1 MAVLD
6 WAFGVRPAPRE
17 LQGRWVRGF
26 ATNSTDGRMVWTV
39 IRRVRRA
46 ALVTGAVIAVA
57 ASMSAVAVRSVADVQ
72 PGPSSQGTGALTH
85 GKLVAGAGG
94 TYLPIIPAGITPG
107 GSDPRNPLTIP
118 PPGVNPQGMSCPAVR
133 RVHGPGGGI
142 VLVLSILPTFTK
154 NGAGGYDGADPR
166 FGYAVAGAI
175 PPGGNPADTAIG
187 SPATAANVGGHVVA
201 VTAFLRSRGTWVDAQ
216 AVAPYGGS
224 CQGATFVFSSP
235 YLAGDAAAPEPP
247 VSVLNTP
254 PFPTGADLATAL
266 TRNWTVGTV
275 DMIPGSSATSRT
287 WVHVPTCAWMASTV
301 PIAPDPSH
309 ALTSTVV
316 SGYTLFLL
324 YDVTVTPGT
333 VAWSWGDGTTSIA
346 PGPIEHG
353 PARLPAYDP
362 STQRWTDPCA
372 VSHDYAAVSTGATIT
387 ATETFTVTITV
398 SWSDGVAIHTQP
410 VACDA
415 NTGGACRLTIG
426 PGDGWQS
433 GPHPV
438 DQIEPVPFQPA
449 TPSP

>member
-1 MAVLD
+1 MGE
-6 WAFGVRPAPRE
+6 GVRDD
-17 LQGRWVRGF
+17 
-26 ATNSTDGRMVWTV
+26 STDGRMVWTV

-46 ALVTGAVIAVA
+46 ALATGAVIAVA

-301 PIAPDPSH
+301 PTAPDPSH

-346 PGPIEHG
+346 PGPVEHG

-449 TPSP
+449 TPAP